1 MADSAAFFGLFFK
14 SAFNKEIDLDSDTIK
29 VMACTSSYAPN
40 VDTHRYKSDVTNEI
54 SGTNYTAGGA
64 TVGSVVVSY
73 DGASNTLKFDGDDA
87 SWPGAIPAARY
98 LVVYDSSPASD
109 ATRPLI
115 MLITFDADKQ
125 PSGVQWNAAGL
136 GSVTVA

>member
-1 MADSAAFFGLFFK
+1 MADQAAFFGNFFK
-14 SAFNKEIDLDSDTIK
+14 SLANKEIDFDSDTIK
-29 VMACTSSYAPN
+29 VMACSSSYAPN
-40 VDTHRYKSDVTNEI
+40 VDTHRYKSDVTNEV

-64 TVGSVVVSY
+64 TAGTPTVAY
-73 DGASNTLKFDGDDA
+73 DGASNTLKFDADDVT
-87 SWPGAIPAARY
+87 WPGAIPACRF

-125 PSGVQWNAAGL
+125 PSGAKWDAAGL
-136 GSVTVA
+136 GSVIVA